1 MKMQTMNNL
10 KGLLMRQLEDFFF
23 FLLDWETTR
32 KGLAGPSEAS
42 ERMAVNLGK
51 S

>member
-10 KGLLMRQLEDFFF
+10 KGLLMRQLEDF